1 MTQNAAGDIVAQYSD
16 YEPNLV
22 ELYTRF
28 RYNELTCHK
37 LMGRATTLEKAVRWS
52 VLVLLGISLFTG
64 LYPGLNSPALNRIW
78 GTVTAAATLLTVYS
92 LFEGSG
98 EKQFHWFRLA
108 ARFRSSANEV
118 EFFSF
123 YVKRGKILEGELE
136 ERWKAFRNDL
146 DRLIEHAGLGL
157 TEYES
162 KHRQL
167 LTIEI
172 RETLKQEKR

>member
-1 MTQNAAGDIVAQYSD
+1 MTQNAVGETIAQYSD

-37 LMGRATTLEKAVRWS
+37 LMGRAARLEKAVRWS
-52 VLVLLGISLFTG
+52 LLALLAISLLTG
-64 LYPGLNSPALNRIW
+64 IYPGLNSPALNRIW
-78 GTVTAAATLLTVYS
+78 GTVTAAATLLAVYS

-98 EKQFHWFRLA
+98 ERQFHWFRLA

-123 YVKRGKILEGELE
+123 YVKRGRILEVDLD
-136 ERWKAFRNDL
+136 ERWKAFRADL
-146 DRLIEHAGLGL
+146 DHLLEHAGLGL

-162 KHRQL
+162 KHRRV